1 MATKYIDSIT
11 YGSDEYKFV
20 DDVSGYSKKM
30 VWYGESSTQASVADK
45 VITCSGFTL
54 ETGAII
60 GIYFSQANTTSVL
73 LTFNINNT
81 GAKYVY
87 IGAGST
93 DSTNT
98 LEWSG
103 VSMVYVMYDGS
114 HYQYITSIS
123 NANLAPSRGA
133 NTWIGTSN
141 SNASSQYKTA
151 NIDNYVL
158 TKGSLLSITF
168 STANTY
174 TSAKISLS
182 INGGGYKDIY
192 YNGAVTSSTN
202 TLLWDANTTITFIYD
217 GTGYVFVCSS
227 KGGTVTDVQV
237 NGTSVLSSGVAN
249 LVTNTAYNAS
259 TNKIATMS
267 DVESHGSTAVV
278 EGTTLYIVTDIQS
291 GDEVNY

>member
-20 DDVSGYSKKM
+20 DDVSGYSKTDTITS
-30 VWYGESSTQASVADK
+30 WYGTCSTSANIATKSV
-45 VITCSGFTL
+45 TCSGYTL
-54 ETGAII
+54 NKGNVV
-60 GIYFSQANTTSVL
+60 GVQFSAANTANPISL
-73 LTFNINNT
+73 NINNT
-81 GAKYVY
+81 GEA
-87 IGAGST
+87 
-93 DSTNT
+93 
-98 LEWSG
+98 
-103 VSMVYVMYDGS
+103 YVMVGHGTDTLLWSANTTVYFMYNGS
-114 HYQYITSIS
+114 SYQYITSVS
-123 NANLAPSRGA
+123 RSDVAPSRGA
-133 NTWIGTSN
+133 NTWYGTSN
-141 SNASSQYKTA
+141 TSAGTQSKMST
-151 NIDNYVL
+151 IDNYVQ
-158 TKGSLLSITF
+158 TKGSLIVIDF

-174 TSAKISLS
+174 TSAKITLS
-182 INGGGYKDIY
+182 INNTSSKDIY

-278 EGTTLYIVTDIQS
+278 TDHILYIVTDIQS